1 MQADYLFL
9 IFFVISF
16 FMSAEIQ
23 KYISEISN
31 SFSSISRR
39 IQFETLKDRISSKTL
54 ECENPDIWKDKSLA
68 KGLMRERQDLIE
80 KFETFTKLTNEFDD
94 IKTLYEIGAKEKDEV
109 LLIELESSFS
119 KLKVEAAEMEVL
131 SLLDGEA
138 DSNDSFLEINSGAG
152 GTESCDWAQM
162 LARMYYRW
170 AEKKKYKIELI
181 SESPGDEAGIKSCC
195 YKISGN
201 NAYGW
206 LKAESGVHRLVRIS
220 PFDSSS
226 RRHTSFSSVWVYPV
240 VDDNFD
246 IEISPSELR
255 VDTFRSSGPGGQH
268 ANKTDSA
275 VRITHLPTGIVVT
288 SSEKSQHQNRA
299 NCMTALKSRLYDLE
313 MRKRNESIQESHNQ
327 KGEAG
332 WGNQIRSYVLH
343 PYQMVKDLR
352 SGKESSDSQKVLDGN
367 LDAFMSSVLSLTS
380 SK

>member
-1 MQADYLFL
+1 
-9 IFFVISF
+9 
-16 FMSAEIQ
+16 
-23 KYISEISN
+23 
-31 SFSSISRR
+31 
-39 IQFETLKDRISSKTL
+39 
-54 ECENPDIWKDKSLA
+54 
-68 KGLMRERQDLIE
+68 
-80 KFETFTKLTNEFDD
+80 
-94 IKTLYEIGAKEKDEV
+94 
-109 LLIELESSFS
+109 
-119 KLKVEAAEMEVL
+119 
-131 SLLDGEA
+131 
-138 DSNDSFLEINSGAG
+138 
-152 GTESCDWAQM
+152 
-162 LARMYYRW
+162 MYYRW

-181 SESPGDEAGIKSCC
+181 SESQGDEAGIKSCC
-195 YKISGN
+195 YKIVGN

-206 LKAESGVHRLVRIS
+206 LRAESGVHRLVRIS

-246 IEISPSELR
+246 IEINPSDLR
-255 VDTFRSSGPGGQH
+255 IDTFRSSGPGGQH

-299 NCMTALKSRLYDLE
+299 NCMSALKSRLYELE
-313 MRKRNESIQESHNQ
+313 MRKRNESIQESHSQ

-352 SGKESSDSQKVLDGN
+352 SGEESSDCQKVLDGD

>member
-1 MQADYLFL
+1 
-9 IFFVISF
+9 
-16 FMSAEIQ
+16 MSAEIH

-31 SFSSISRR
+31 SLDLISRR
-39 IQFETLKDRISSKTL
+39 IEFETLQDRISRMSS
-54 ECENPDIWKDKSLA
+54 ECENPEIWKDQSLA
-68 KGLMRERQDLIE
+68 KGLMRERQALLE
-80 KFETFTKLTNEFDD
+80 QFETFSRLSNEFNDS
-94 IKTLYEIGAKEKDEV
+94 KALFEIGSEEKDE
-109 LLIELESSFS
+109 LLLLDLENSFC
-119 KLKVEAAEMEVL
+119 KLKNEAAEVELL

-138 DSNDSFLEINSGAG
+138 DANDAFLEINSGAG

-181 SESPGDEAGIKSCC
+181 SESAGDEAGIKSCC
-195 YKISGN
+195 YKITGY

-206 LKAESGVHRLVRIS
+206 LRVESGVHRLVRIS

-246 IEISPSELR
+246 IDINPSDLR
-255 VDTFRSSGPGGQH
+255 IDTFRSSGPGGQH

-299 NCMTALKSRLYDLE
+299 NCMSALKSRLYELE
-313 MRKRNESIQESHNQ
+313 MRKRNESIQESHSK

-352 SGKESSDSQKVLDGN
+352 SGVESSDSQKVLDGE
-367 LDAFMSSVLSLTS
+367 LDNFMSSVLSLTS
-380 SK
+380 SS

>member
-1 MQADYLFL
+1 
-9 IFFVISF
+9 
-16 FMSAEIQ
+16 MSAEIQ
-23 KYISEISN
+23 KYISEIAN
-31 SFSSISRR
+31 SLNLISRR
-39 IQFETLKDRISSKTL
+39 IEFETLQDRISSKTS
-54 ECENPDIWKDKSLA
+54 ECENPEIWKNQALA
-68 KGLMRERQDLIE
+68 KSLMRERQALLE
-80 KFETFTKLTNEFDD
+80 QFETFSKLQNEFND
-94 IKTLYEIGAKEKDEV
+94 IKTLFEIGSEEKDES
-109 LLIELESSFS
+109 LFMELEHSFS
-119 KLKVEAAEMEVL
+119 KLKNEVTEVEVL

-138 DSNDSFLEINSGAG
+138 DANDAFLEINSGAG

-162 LARMYYRW
+162 LARMYFRW

-181 SESPGDEAGIKSCC
+181 SESQGDEAGIKSCC
-195 YKISGN
+195 YKIIGN

-206 LKAESGVHRLVRIS
+206 LRAESGVHRLVRIS

-240 VDDNFD
+240 VDDSFD
-246 IEISPSELR
+246 IEINPSDLR
-255 VDTFRSSGPGGQH
+255 IDTFRSSGPGGQH

-299 NCMTALKSRLYDLE
+299 NCMSAIKSRLYELE

-352 SGKESSDSQKVLDGN
+352 SGEESSDSQKVLDGD
-367 LDAFMSSVLSLTS
+367 LDNFMSSVLSLNS
-380 SK
+380 SR

>member
-1 MQADYLFL
+1 
-9 IFFVISF
+9 
-16 FMSAEIQ
+16 MSAEIQ
-23 KYISEISN
+23 KYISEISHSLN
-31 SFSSISRR
+31 LISRR
-39 IQFETLKDRISSKTL
+39 IEFETLQDRISRKTT
-54 ECENPDIWKDKSLA
+54 ECENPEIWNDQSLA
-68 KGLMRERQDLIE
+68 KGLMRERQALLE
-80 KFETFTKLTNEFDD
+80 QFETFTKLKNEFSD
-94 IKTLYEIGAKEKDEV
+94 IKTLFEIGSEEKDE
-109 LLIELESSFS
+109 LFLIELENSFS
-119 KLKVEAAEMEVL
+119 KLKNEVTEVEVL

-138 DSNDSFLEINSGAG
+138 DANDAFLEINSGAG

-162 LARMYYRW
+162 LARMYFRW

-181 SESPGDEAGIKSCC
+181 SESQGEEAGIKSCC
-195 YKISGN
+195 YKIIGN

-206 LKAESGVHRLVRIS
+206 LRAESGVHRLVRIS

-246 IEISPSELR
+246 IDINPSDLR

-299 NCMTALKSRLYDLE
+299 NCMSAIKSRLYELE

-327 KGEAG
+327 KGDAG

-352 SGKESSDSQKVLDGN
+352 SGEESSDSQKILDGD
-367 LDAFMSSVLSLTS
+367 LDTFMSSVLSLTS

>member
-1 MQADYLFL
+1 
-9 IFFVISF
+9 
-16 FMSAEIQ
+16 MSAEIQ

-31 SFSSISRR
+31 SLNLISRR
-39 IQFETLKDRISSKTL
+39 IKFGTLKDRISKKNS
-54 ECENPDIWKDKSLA
+54 ECENPEIWKDQNVA
-68 KGLMRERQDLIE
+68 KGLMRERQVLLE
-80 KFETFTKLTNEFDD
+80 QFETYSKLSNEFDD
-94 IKTLYEIGAKEKDEV
+94 IKTLFEIGSDEKDE
-109 LLIELESSFS
+109 LFLNELESSFS
-119 KLKVEAAEMEVL
+119 KLKNVVAEVEVL

-138 DSNDSFLEINSGAG
+138 DSNDAFLEINSGAG

-170 AEKKKYKIELI
+170 AEKKKYRVELI
-181 SESPGDEAGIKSCC
+181 SESQGDEAGIKSCC
-195 YKISGN
+195 YKIIGN

-240 VDDNFD
+240 VDDNFE
-246 IEISPSELR
+246 IEINPSDLR
-255 VDTFRSSGPGGQH
+255 IDTFRSSGPGGQH

-299 NCMTALKSRLYDLE
+299 NCMSALKSRLYELE
-313 MRKRNESIQESHNQ
+313 MRKRNESIQESHSQ

-352 SGKESSDSQKVLDGN
+352 SGEESSDSQRVLDGD
-367 LDAFMSSVLSLTS
+367 LDMFMSSVLSLTS
-380 SK
+380 SE